1 MTDFQPFDQERAA
14 SKFEQNVDYNLS
26 DSGVDPLLLRELL
39 AGDTD
44 FINTFMDTD
53 LDYAHA
59 NGIPELRNNIAALYH
74 GAREDNILVTVG
86 AIEAN
91 Y

>member
-1 MTDFQPFDQERAA
+1 M
-14 SKFEQNVDYNLS
+14 SKFEQSVDYNLA

-59 NGIPELRNNIAALYH
+59 NSIPELRNNIAALYH